1 MSKCRRLAASVVA
14 SLSLC
19 GCASPYFVHDPQTFL
34 INRKEV
40 PHVLKSV
47 RCELATYI
55 AADNVR
61 TMLFQA
67 EAATKGIESAREKY
81 PFFDLDITRFGGVSL
96 DLKIQD
102 MLGTDSGTTFNWNR
116 THDAGA
122 HAIQWNIAPT
132 LGDQST
138 YEASWAFVVPQD
150 LVTLDTITATQINN
164 DQFDERTPA
173 FRCYNHI
180 PKKPHPPF
188 KDQYAE
194 QDLDGLAAGDYP
206 QYEEFKRVTV
216 NGTMPLAAWLQGV
229 GTTLESTT
237 VRNVISQE
245 TPGEI
250 VAGQMTYTFTIQ
262 VSAGLD
268 VRYTLVSPLWPI
280 AATGISGSGQ
290 QTSTLTLV
298 VNGLQAALTANV
310 STDTAQNSWARLTL
324 PVIPVTSPNKA
335 AALAPFKSQLW
346 RRGQLL
352 YPPTLRPLGPT
363 NH

>member
-1 MSKCRRLAASVVA
+1 MSICSRLATVMVA

-40 PHVLKSV
+40 PHLLKSV

-67 EAATKGIESAREKY
+67 EAATNGIESAREKY
-81 PFFDLDITRFGGVSL
+81 PFFGLDIVNFGGVSL

-102 MLGTDSGTTFNWNR
+102 TLGTDSATTFNWNR
-116 THDAGA
+116 M
-122 HAIQWNIAPT
+122 HAIQWNIAPS

-138 YEASWAFVVPQD
+138 YDASWAFVVPQD
-150 LVTLDTITATQINN
+150 LVTLDTTAIAQANN
-164 DQFDERTPA
+164 EQFDERNPP

-216 NGTMPLAAWLQGV
+216 NATMPLAAWLRGV
-229 GTTLESTT
+229 STTLESTT
-237 VRNVISQE
+237 VLNANVQE

-250 VAGQMTYTFTIQ
+250 IAGQMTYTFTIQ

-280 AATGISGSGQ
+280 AATGVNGSGQ

-298 VNGLQAALTANV
+298 LNGVEAQGTSTV
-310 STDTAQNSWARLTL
+310 STDTAGNKLARLAL
-324 PVIPVTSPNKA
+324 PVIPVSSPNKGVG
-335 AALAPFKSQLW
+335 LTPFAPRLRRRSQI
-346 RRGQLL
+346 L